1 MKERKK
7 FITEET
13 KVNCDESVLKEKAEE
28 LISELFVDYVNT
40 KHQST
45 VLELKS

>member
-13 KVNCDESVLKEKAEE
+13 IVNCDESAIKEIADE
-28 LISELFVDYVNT
+28 LISELFVDYVND
-40 KHQST
+40 KYQST